1 MARRSGSRNCLTF
14 FEASNPV
21 KGTESPS
28 SLSFLSGIKASH
40 NDGQTHTW
48 IALKTSFFRCGRKA
62 APRKN
67 TAKLRQAESNAMRET
82 PAHPGGSITP
92 GNLLGK
98 PRLLIGFCLQPN
110 VANDE
115 RRKGRSECIR
125 DLRDYDRAVG
135 QRQADGQ
142 GECRA

>member
-1 MARRSGSRNCLTF
+1 MARQSGSRNCLTF

-28 SLSFLSGIKASH
+28 SLSFLSRISASH

-48 IALKTSFFRCGRKA
+48 IALKTTLFSLWQKSRAEKKYGKIE
-62 APRKN
+62 
-67 TAKLRQAESNAMRET
+67 QVESNAMLET
-82 PAHPGGSITP
+82 LAHPGGSITP

-115 RRKGRSECIR
+115 RRKSRSECIR